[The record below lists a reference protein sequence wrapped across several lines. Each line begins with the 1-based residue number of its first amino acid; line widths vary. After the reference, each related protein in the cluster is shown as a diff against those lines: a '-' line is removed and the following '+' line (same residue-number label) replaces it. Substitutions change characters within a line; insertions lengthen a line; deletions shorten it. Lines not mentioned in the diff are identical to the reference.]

1 MGTVSDPP
9 ASPAVDFYAE
19 LAPRLTGE
27 EQRRLLR
34 ALLDRLA
41 AGGGAA
47 VREEVRQRLRA
58 LLDDGA

>member
-1 MGTVSDPP
+1 MSEPP

-19 LAPRLTGE
+19 LAPRLADD

-41 AGGGAA
+41 EGAGPA
-47 VREEVRQRLRA
+47 VKEEIRVRLRA
-58 LLDDGA
+58 VLGEGA